1 MLNTPWLAAI
11 RIRSSLLVTTVVLAA
26 FWCGLTLAP
35 DFRVRADVRPH
46 TSREQFKSGGAR
58 SEIVLRE
65 IHATLQ
71 RMEKRLE
78 HIETIM
84 AEAASQP

>member
-1 MLNTPWLAAI
+1 MPNTPWRAAT
-11 RIRSSLLVTTVVLAA
+11 RIRSSLLVASVALAA
-26 FWCGLTLAP
+26 FWCGLTLEP
-35 DFRVRADVRPH
+35 DFRVRADVRQS

-65 IHATLQ
+65 IHATLE